1 MKKITKPI
9 DSKKGTTVGKTHLN
23 GEGMVEIIYPQD
35 TVAVRDY
42 VAGRGYSGAVDWDGT
57 SPTIGGQAITPQYI
71 ENGTAY
77 VNREDADKAIADMEK
92 RAGVIGMDG
101 AEKARQEKYGESEDK
116 ALKNITDREE
126 FSYDTESDP
135 AFQAYREVYE
145 ELAEKAYR
153 RVLNDNNTSVTG
165 ASNVVLSE
173 AMEAQNDELRK
184 LAGMVPELYEN
195 AFDRYIE
202 EGEADRKDLDAI
214 TTLADSFYDRLYNQN
229 LDATDRLMEAGENER
244 EEKQRWID
252 NEREDVDAYYDHA
265 LDDIDI
271 QKGNID
277 IEKGNMELEVYPETL
292 RNEINADT
300 TQIESRAMENALS
313 RGFFIEAD
321 EASIPWLKE
330 FKDENGNYTVSPQTM
345 ALAYDYQVYYNRER
359 AKINAK
365 MGW

>member
-23 GEGMVEIIYPQD
+23 GEGDVQIVYPED
-35 TVAVRDY
+35 TVAARDY
-42 VAGRGYSGAVDWDGT
+42 VAGRGYSGTVDWDGQN
-57 SPTIGGQAITPQYI
+57 PTVGGQAITPEYV
-71 ENGTAY
+71 ENGVAY
-77 VNREDADKAIADMEK
+77 VKREDADKAIENMES

-116 ALKNITDREE
+116 ALDKITQREE
-126 FSYDTESDP
+126 FSYDTETDP

-145 ELAEKAYR
+145 DLAEKAYR

-173 AMEAQNDELRK
+173 AMEAQNNELRK
-184 LAGMVPELYEN
+184 LAQMVPELYEN

-202 EGEADRKDLDAI
+202 EGEADRKDVDTI
-214 TTLADSFYDRLYNQN
+214 TKVADSFYDRLYNQN
-229 LDATDRLMEAGENER
+229 LDATDRLREAGEKER
-244 EEKQRWID
+244 EEKQRWTD
-252 NEREDVDAYYDHA
+252 NARDAEDDYYDHA

-271 QKGNID
+271 AKGNID
-277 IEKGNMELEVYPETL
+277 IAKGNMELEVYPETL
-292 RNEINADT
+292 RNEINADLS
-300 TQIESRAMENALS
+300 QNESRTMENALA
-313 RGFFIEAD
+313 RGFFIESD
-321 EASIPWLKE
+321 EASIPWLSQ
-330 FKDENGNYTVSPQTM
+330 FKNEDGTYSVSPQTM